1 MSNNRSTYFSF
12 FLSAFICCVLLCQP
26 VRAQSSNRDEIF
38 AKAKELLGHNPDE
51 AIKAGLHLLS
61 IETDHSRTSAVNR
74 LVAEAYLVKGDYH
87 NGLVYAYESG
97 YHADQLSLLDQIEVL
112 LLKSS
117 ALYDLNLEAQA
128 SQYLREA
135 KQLFASLPSTVQ
147 EQSIAN
153 KILLHDIL
161 VLLRKQQFA
170 QALEMFDD
178 SRPFSANESELEQEF
193 RVIKSVTFLNL
204 KQMDSAKSNFEK
216 ALQFTSKRA
225 VVNYFEKSIV
235 LSEMSKVYFAEK
247 NHQRA
252 ILLLDSALNSATKI
266 NNTPLFRLVNKEL
279 AVNYLA
285 LNDKQN
291 YQLYNN
297 EFLVLDGKLE
307 QMEEESVNSAFN
319 FISDEHQRN
328 FLLQEK
334 KAKHQFYFFLVAT
347 LLILFVAIGL
357 LLKYHWKR
365 KRLDEIVKYLEI
377 SRNVFHSHSVV
388 EVKASDR
395 RSLIP
400 AETEQLILAKLK
412 RFEQSTRFTSND
424 ISLATLASQFE
435 TNTKYLSETI
445 KKHYADNFNT
455 YINKLRINFII
466 EKLKTDPNYIHYKIS
481 YLAEK
486 SGFSSHSSFAT
497 VFKSITGIT
506 PATFIELLKHDLEQ
520 QQEKQ
525 LIEENTTALA
535 DQEILNEA

>member
-1 MSNNRSTYFSF
+1 M
-12 FLSAFICCVLLCQP
+12 LLCQP